1 MINKTIMETKGR
13 KKMIQVTEAAKMLGV
28 NRQTLENWGKNGT
41 IKIHKPNGRS
51 HWVDKKTIEA
61 FADTMQDI
69 EHTRE
74 MLNKEKEHVDA
85 TLCKER
91 QTRRDIERELYMI
104 NKFNRASCI
113 NEFYSMIPNMCYDL
127 GMLKERERDIMC
139 AIINGKD
146 VGFLSDCYGLTR
158 DGIMQIF
165 YRGCNK
171 CRELT
176 DIKKRLDDYDRL
188 KTEVRQ
194 LRQSMSV
201 MSKDLKVQRETERK
215 IQEMNEQERIN
226 RIKKTD
232 KILRLLDTRIVTC
245 GMSVRTTNILKS
257 ADIETI
263 GDLIQMKKI
272 DLLKY
277 RNCGKKSIS
286 EMSDF
291 LDKLGFA
298 FETDI
303 SQLYRDRIALYAY
316 NNQ

>member
-1 MINKTIMETKGR
+1 MNYNNSKDM
-13 KKMIQVTEAAKMLGV
+13 KMIQVTEAAKMLGV
-28 NRQTLENWGKNGT
+28 ERQTLVNWGKNGT
-41 IKIHKPNGRS
+41 IKIHKTKGRS
-51 HWVDKKTIEA
+51 YWVDKKTIEA

-74 MLNKEKEHVDA
+74 MLNKEKEQLDA

-91 QTRRDIERELYMI
+91 QTRRDIELELYMI

-139 AIINGKD
+139 EIINGKD

-158 DGIMQIF
+158 ERIMQIF
-165 YRGCNK
+165 YIGCDK
-171 CRELT
+171 CKELAA
-176 DIKKRLDDYDRL
+176 IKKRLDDYDRL
-188 KTEVRQ
+188 KTEVRH
-194 LRQSMSV
+194 LKQSLSV

-232 KILRLLDTRIVTC
+232 KILRLLDTRIFTC
-245 GMSVRTTNILKS
+245 DLSVRSKNVLIWEGN
-257 ADIETI
+257 IETI
-263 GDLIQMKKI
+263 GDLVQMKKT

-277 RNCGKKSIS
+277 RNCGKKTIS
-286 EMSDF
+286 EISNF
-291 LDKLGFA
+291 LDKLGFT
-298 FETDI
+298 FDTDI

-316 NNQ
+316 NNQQ